1 MINKRKVRLMAR
13 TAMYVKHEGAEDIPK
28 AKYYKQDYVGL
39 NMWVTA
45 IAVTIAYI
53 LILFL
58 LACYNFEY
66 IIDNLTTMNYTLL
79 AVILIMVYILMMVIF
94 LVAGYF
100 VYSYR
105 YAMAENGIRVYQSR
119 LSKIYKLNRTDLNK
133 RPEQ

>member
-13 TAMYVKHEGAEDIPK
+13 TAMYVRHEGAEDLPK

-66 IIDNLTTMNYTLL
+66 IIDNLTTLNYTLL
-79 AVILIMVYILMMVIF
+79 AVILIMVYILMMVII
-94 LVAGYF
+94 LGAGYF

>member
-13 TAMYVKHEGAEDIPK
+13 TAMYVKHEGTEDIPK

-45 IAVTIAYI
+45 IAVTIAYL
-53 LILFL
+53 LILLL

-105 YAMAENGIRVYQSR
+105 YAAAENGIRVYQNR